1 MWWARMQWKLSS
13 YGQRHPSSAVTAS
26 YAAKLWL
33 TSSRL
38 PTRLSTPETQRSVN
52 AWATVRKASSSSTKI
67 AGARIREEKGT
78 IITAT
83 ALAHRVVTRHARS
96 EKQKIVNSMV
106 IMPRSSSIETRS
118 WAPAHGLWTNEHV
131 RSPSQMLLSSLH
143 AFPTADLARFYRHI
157 PSYNMAKRASGK
169 SPHSPAA
176 SAEIVTARP
185 ATGSSSFLSA
195 GHNVGRPVSSG
206 SECTEYGNLLQLLC
220 GISRST
226 V

>member
-1 MWWARMQWKLSS
+1 MDSSSHAAAPGMWWARMQWKLSS

-26 YAAKLWL
+26 YTAKLWL

-157 PSYNMAKRASGK
+157 YPLTTWPNERVGYLHI
-169 SPHSPAA
+169 PLLP
-176 SAEIVTARP
+176 RP
-185 ATGSSSFLSA
+185 RSSQQGPPLAPRLFCPQGTTLA
-195 GHNVGRPVSSG
+195 GP
-206 SECTEYGNLLQLLC
+206 
-220 GISRST
+220 
-226 V
+226 